1 MSINGECGL
10 RWAAQATT
18 KFPLEQKHLYSS
30 TASVINVQSAPVH
43 MGSDLFAVA
52 AIGSFKSYTLNIQ
65 LMLGPLYSTETN
77 NTPDHAIKGPCE

>member
-1 MSINGECGL
+1 MSISGECRL

-30 TASVINVQSAPVH
+30 TTSVTNVQSAPVQT
-43 MGSDLFAVA
+43 GSDFFAVA
-52 AIGSFKSYTLNIQ
+52 AIGSFKNYTLNIQ
-65 LMLGPLYSTETN
+65 LMLGQLCSTETN